1 MIRRRNNDWR
11 RNLFHYAR
19 RQQPARFRLQTPEP
33 KKKKLD
39 AARSTPRGLAAHGR
53 SRPHSRSHMPKSMCG
68 CYVNTRPSMSQRLPY
83 MSAKHGVDFPRSAS
97 RIRKTSKA
105 RSSPQRKFSNDLEK
119 SVGVHYLHEA
129 HVCTFGAAVWSG
141 SRFSKPCQRLCLQRI
156 KTNNPTNQ
164 NVEQR
169 RGVPPVCGVMF
180 LTTVA
185 E

>member
-1 MIRRRNNDWR
+1 MQRMSNDTKASR
-11 RNLFHYAR
+11 YDKKTKQRLATKPFSLCTTTTTR
-19 RQQPARFRLQTPEP
+19 SLQTTDSRT

-129 HVCTFGAAVWSG
+129 HVCTFGAAV
-141 SRFSKPCQRLCLQRI
+141 
-156 KTNNPTNQ
+156 
-164 NVEQR
+164 
-169 RGVPPVCGVMF
+169 
-180 LTTVA
+180 
-185 E
+185 